1 MRKPTFK
8 EFLHEK
14 CGFLFN
20 PHSLFYYFWA
30 IVFLGFLWM
39 AFSLFTNAFTQFY
52 PWTDYFGQYVTMT
65 HYYWDCWHTFFKT
78 GYFEL
83 YSPNTYIGSD
93 NIGSNAYYGL
103 FDPFLFICYLF
114 PRVWIPQTF
123 AVATWF
129 KGAVGAIAMR
139 AYLKYMGLSEST
151 SKIGGV
157 AFAFNGWVN
166 YFVGFPS
173 FVSVAF
179 AFPMILLG
187 IEKVIK
193 DKKPTVLVFGLF
205 LLGIMSFFF
214 LVVGCIWGVLYAV
227 WRYFWTI
234 KSRKAKDNWE
244 VIGLG
249 VASFAIGILLSS
261 WTLFPSIRESALSG
275 RTTSI
280 AKGYLDALIAS
291 FKGFKVGDIF
301 ALLFQ
306 PVGRNPLREMQAL
319 QAFFY
324 PTIGYTRLPLAG
336 GNYYDAWTSNMFCYT
351 PMVVL
356 FFIALVNSIKERKWS
371 HLIAVALCTYLML
384 TNFAY
389 YMFYAFTGDG
399 YGRWYIVLV
408 PVVIYYACQE
418 LDRIKEEKKWVIFS
432 GEFIALALSLLTW
445 ILTIYFVD
453 GKSYTPSLDPYY
465 PTKLDYVPFQISKD
479 GIIRSCLWIVFYQLA
494 ADVITGM
501 VIFFLQNKKY
511 LSRILLGIVATETI
525 IWGNVSFFYMGTWS
539 FEWWN
544 GGVEYRTSAT
554 QAGEYF
560 ELEDPGFYR
569 TQYDAIGQRNSPY
582 IFHTNGTATFHSLY
596 NYDVSQ
602 LNLYIHANRPS
613 YAVSGENFAFGQG
626 YVSRSWSAY
635 YGNKLYG
642 TDMALGMKYYGVHRE
657 GYGSLEEEAYNVP
670 FGSKLVYGN
679 TSTILRYY
687 KNPYV
692 EKMGIGH
699 AVDNV
704 YPRQADPNKSERDFF
719 YGLDDNSYS
728 IGGHKEVVRNDE
740 VLLNGAILSDED
752 YADLV
757 ADDASFGGS
766 VSPENPEKHVRL
778 GFVGHVYKTNFDW
791 WGPIGPD
798 GYRKGPGYFA
808 DLLGKMDFEK
818 DDFDRQF
825 TVEEAGPFKTSDF
838 WYTCDKEIVALQPT
852 SGEYFNDSW
861 EGDYFAMNY
870 NCSNSNAKTRV
881 YFIGDKK
888 NEDGTITK
896 NTLLAYEYR
905 AIENSVNYRIGSS
918 GSTVFGFYPRG
929 RVRYVCLNAKPSDYW
944 GTKQALCPGSLSLYR
959 MNRTDLENTYET
971 ITDSEHALSDYTY
984 SKNKFTFKTNF
995 STDKLVTTIVGYDA
1009 GWHVKAIDENG
1020 IASSP
1025 RMFKVNGGL
1034 VGFLAPKGA
1043 VTYEMTYVTPY
1054 LKEGV
1059 ILSSISWFLFAGY
1072 STATFFAKTRKRKR
1086 ELEASQKAEE
1096 ETSKSE
1102 NINA

>member
-1 MRKPTFK
+1 
-8 EFLHEK
+8 
-14 CGFLFN
+14 
-20 PHSLFYYFWA
+20 
-30 IVFLGFLWM
+30 M
-39 AFSLFTNAFTQFY
+39 AYSLFTNAFTQFY

-114 PRVWIPQTF
+114 PRDWVPQTF
-123 AVATWF
+123 AIATWF
-129 KGAVGAIAMR
+129 KGAAGALAMR
-139 AYLKYMGLSEST
+139 AYLKYMGLSEGT

-193 DKKPTVLVFGLF
+193 EKKPAVLVSGLF

-214 LVVGCIWGVLYAV
+214 LVIGCIWGVIYAV

-234 KSRKAKDNWE
+234 KSRNTKDNWT

-249 VASFAIGILLSS
+249 VASFAVGILLSS

-280 AKGYLDALIAS
+280 GKGYLDTLIAA
-291 FKGFKVGDIF
+291 FKGMNFGDIF

-351 PMVVL
+351 PMVIL
-356 FFIALVNSIKERKWS
+356 FFIALVNSIKEKKWN
-371 HLIAVALCTYLML
+371 HLIAIGLCTYLVL

-389 YMFYAFTGDG
+389 YMFYAFSGDG

-408 PVVIYYACQE
+408 PVIIYYACQE
-418 LDRIKEEKKWVIFS
+418 LDRIKEEKKWVIFT

-445 ILTIYFVD
+445 ILTIFFVD
-453 GKSYTPSLDPYY
+453 GKTYEPSLDPYY
-465 PTKLDYVPFQISKD
+465 PTKLDYVPYQITKD
-479 GIIRSCLWIVFYQLA
+479 GIVHSCLWIVFYQLV
-494 ADVITGM
+494 ADVVTGA
-501 VIFFLQNKKY
+501 IILFLQNKKHMP
-511 LSRILLGIVATETI
+511 RILLGIIASETI
-525 IWGNVSFFYMGTWS
+525 LWGNLSFFYMGTWS
-539 FEWWN
+539 YEWWN
-544 GGVEYRTSAT
+544 GGVEYRTTAT

-560 ELEDPGFYR
+560 ELEDPGYYR

-582 IFHTNGTATFHSLY
+582 IYHTNGTATFHSLY

-602 LNLYIHANRPS
+602 LNLYIHANRPA
-613 YAVSGENFAFGQG
+613 YVRSGEDFAYGQG

-635 YGNKLYG
+635 YGGKLFG
-642 TDMALGMKYYGVHRE
+642 TDVALGMKYYAVHRE
-657 GYGSLEEEAYNVP
+657 GYGSIEGTADNVP
-670 FGSKLVYGN
+670 FGSQLVYGN
-679 TSTILRYY
+679 NSTVLRYY

-699 AVDNV
+699 AVDNI
-704 YPRQADPNKSERDFF
+704 YPRQADETNDERDFF
-719 YGLDDNSYS
+719 YSLTADTYS
-728 IGGHKEVVRNDE
+728 NGGSAEVVRNDE
-740 VLLNGAILSDED
+740 VLLSGAILSDDD
-752 YADLV
+752 YAELIAEDS
-757 ADDASFGGS
+757 SFGGS
-766 VSPENPEKHVRL
+766 VSPSTAQKHVRL
-778 GFVGHVYKTNFDW
+778 SYKGTVYKTNFDW
-791 WGPIGPD
+791 WGPIGEN

-808 DLLGKMDFEK
+808 DLIDPAYQKSEFDNQWTVTDTGTYK
-818 DDFDRQF
+818 DN
-825 TVEEAGPFKTSDF
+825 TNI
-838 WYTCDKEIVALQPT
+838 WYTCDKDIVALRPT
-852 SGEYFNDSW
+852 SGEYFNDN
-861 EGDYFAMNY
+861 EAGDYFAINY
-870 NCSNSNAKTRV
+870 NSSNTNCKTRI
-881 YFIGDKK
+881 YFIGDKT
-888 NEDGTITK
+888 NEDGSVTK
-896 NTLLAYEYR
+896 NTLLTYEYR
-905 AIENSVNYRIGSS
+905 AVENSINYRIGSS
-918 GSTVFGFYPRG
+918 GATVLGFYPRG
-929 RVRYVCLNAKPSDYW
+929 KVRYICFNSKPSDYP
-944 GTKQALCPGSLSLYR
+944 GTRQAMLPSGLTVYR
-959 MNRTDLENTYET
+959 VNRTDLENAYET
-971 ITDSEHALSDYTY
+971 ITDSEHALTDYTY
-984 SKNKFTFKTNF
+984 SNNKFTFKTNF
-995 STDKLVTTIVGYDA
+995 STNKLVTTIVGYDA
-1009 GWHVKAIDENG
+1009 GWRVKAIDENG
-1020 IASSP
+1020 IASWP
-1025 RMFKVNGGL
+1025 RMYKVNGGL

-1054 LKEGV
+1054 LTEGV
-1059 ILSSISWFLFAGY
+1059 ILSSASWFIFAGY
-1072 STATFFAKTRKRKR
+1072 TSATFFIKTRKRKR
-1086 ELEASQKAEE
+1086 ELEASQNAGEQ
-1096 ETSKSE
+1096 TSKVVDVK
-1102 NINA
+1102 A

>member
-1 MRKPTFK
+1 M
-8 EFLHEK
+8 
-14 CGFLFN
+14 
-20 PHSLFYYFWA
+20 HSLFYYFWA
-30 IVFLGFLWM
+30 AVLLGFLWM
-39 AFSLFTNAFTQFY
+39 AFSLFTNSFTQFY

-65 HYYWDCWHTFFKT
+65 HYYWDCWHNFFKT

-114 PRVWIPQTF
+114 PRVWVPQTF

-129 KGAVGAIAMR
+129 KGAAGAIAMR
-139 AYLKYMGLSEST
+139 AYLKYMGLKEET
-151 SKIGGV
+151 SRIGGI

-179 AFPMILLG
+179 TFPMILLG

-193 DKKPTVLVFGLF
+193 EKKPAVLVTGLF

-214 LVVGCIWGVLYAV
+214 LVIGCIWGVIYAV

-234 KSRKAKDNWE
+234 TKRNAKDNWS

-249 VASFAIGILLSS
+249 VASFAVGILLSA

-280 AKGYLDALIAS
+280 GKGYLDALIAA
-291 FKGFKVGDIF
+291 FKGMKFKDIF
-301 ALLFQ
+301 GLLFQ
-306 PVGRNPLREMQAL
+306 TVGRNPLREAQAL

-336 GNYYDAWTSNMFCYT
+336 GNYYDAWTSNMFVYT

-356 FFIALVNSIKERKWS
+356 FFMALVNSIREKKWN
-371 HLIAVALCTYLML
+371 HLIAVVLCAYLLL

-418 LDRIKEEKKWVIFS
+418 LDKIKEEKKWVIFS
-432 GEFIALALSLLTW
+432 GEFIALALTLLTW
-445 ILTIYFVD
+445 IITIRLVD
-453 GKSYTPSLDPYY
+453 GKDYSPSLDPYY
-465 PTKLDYVPFQISKD
+465 PTKLDYVPYQIVSE
-479 GIIRSCLWIVFYQLA
+479 GIIHSCLWIVFYQLIA
-494 ADVITGM
+494 VVVTGM
-501 VIFFLQNKKY
+501 VILFLQHKKY
-511 LSRILLGIVATETI
+511 MPKILLGIVAAETI
-525 IWGNVSFFYMGTWS
+525 LWGNLSFFYMGTWS

-544 GGVEYRTSAT
+544 GGVDYRTTAT

-569 TQYDAIGQRNSPY
+569 TQYDGISQRNSPY

-613 YAVSGENFAFGQG
+613 YERSEDAYGQG
-626 YVSRSWSAY
+626 YISRSWSAY
-635 YGNKLYG
+635 YGGKLFG
-642 TDMALGMKYYGVHRE
+642 TDVALGMKYYAVERE
-657 GYGSLEEEAYNVP
+657 GYGSIEGIADNVP

-679 TSTILRYY
+679 KNTILRYY
-687 KNPYV
+687 RNPYV

-704 YPRQADPNKSERDFF
+704 YPRQVNPENEEADFF
-719 YGLDDNSYS
+719 YSLTNGYS
-728 IGGHKEVVRNDE
+728 NGGMNEVLRNDE

-752 YADLV
+752 YAELV
-757 ADDASFGGS
+757 ESDSSFGNS
-766 VSPENPEKHVRL
+766 LPPVKAKHYQTL

-791 WGPIGPD
+791 WGPIGED

-808 DLLGKMDFEK
+808 HLLDISYKADFEK
-818 DDFDRQF
+818 TELERNS
-825 TVEEAGPFKTSDF
+825 TVVDTNGYRSNDF
-838 WYTCDKEIVALQPT
+838 WYECDKDIVALTPAY
-852 SGEYFNDSW
+852 GEYFNDNW
-861 EGDYFAMNY
+861 QGDYFAMHYGSTN
-870 NCSNSNAKTRV
+870 NNAKTRI
-881 YFIGDKK
+881 YFIGDQLDEDGVTVKK
-888 NEDGTITK
+888 NV
-896 NTLLAYEYR
+896 LLSYEYR
-905 AIENSVNYRIGSS
+905 AIENGINYRIGSS
-918 GSTVFGFYPRG
+918 GSSVYGFYPRG
-929 RVRYVCLNAKPSDYW
+929 RVKYICFNGKPSDYW
-944 GTKQALCPGSLSLYR
+944 STKQVLFPSSSGMVIMRA
-959 MNRTDLENTYET
+959 NRTDVENEFNTV
-971 ITDSEHALSDYTY
+971 TDENHRLSNYTY
-984 SKNKFTFKTNF
+984 SKNKFTFESNFQTN
-995 STDKLVTTIVGYDA
+995 KIVTTIVGYDA
-1009 GWHVKAIDENG
+1009 GWRVKAIDKDG
-1020 IASSP
+1020 KSSWLK
-1025 RMFKVNGGL
+1025 MYKVNGGL
-1034 VGFLAPKGA
+1034 VGFLAPKGEMK
-1043 VTYEMTYVTPY
+1043 YEMTYVTPY

-1059 ILSSISWFLFAGY
+1059 ILSSASWFLFAGY
-1072 STATFFAKTRKRKR
+1072 SSATFFMKAKKR
-1086 ELEASQKAEE
+1086 ERELAALEKIEA
-1096 ETSKSE
+1096 ETSKPE
-1102 NINA
+1102 GIEA